1 MQWEWARR
9 SGKLPGGARTW
20 AETAAGKTGVGHMKP
35 SSPPPLT
42 DSFQD
47 FMIFHLQPNHAWK
60 VAPRQAGGGVRTL
73 AGSLAPGMASV
84 CQEEWRREEGQF
96 TGAKEKAQAC
106 ALPAVWSGL
115 RESWKT
121 VSAPFLLPLPTTSLG
136 DTYFLDSFHR

>member
-9 SGKLPGGARTW
+9 SGKLLGGARTW

-47 FMIFHLQPNHAWK
+47 FMIFHLQPNNAWK

-73 AGSLAPGMASV
+73 TGSLAPGMASV
-84 CQEEWRREEGQF
+84 CQEEWRREEASSLRLKRRRQPCPDCRVVRVMGELENTFRYISSPPPHNLPGGQLF
-96 TGAKEKAQAC
+96 
-106 ALPAVWSGL
+106 
-115 RESWKT
+115 
-121 VSAPFLLPLPTTSLG
+121 F
-136 DTYFLDSFHR
+136 